1 MDDMTPAAV
10 VSRRGADRLRSG
22 HPWIFRTDVVS
33 ITAEPG
39 DIVRITTERGR
50 PMGWAYWSSASQIAL
65 RLIDPSTESLP
76 GERALVTERIRSAAA
91 YRATLG
97 PASLSCRLV
106 HGEADRLPATIV
118 DRYSAGAATYFVVQT
133 LAQGS
138 DRRLGLLVDALV
150 ELFAPAGIIARND
163 PKVRALEG
171 LETQVEV
178 LHGHVPDHIEV
189 EENGTRFLVDLRG
202 GQKTGL
208 FLDQREN
215 HAAAARY
222 TAGEALDAFTY
233 NGGFALQMAPRAA
246 RVLALDASAQAVEA
260 TRGNAERNG
269 LTNVEVAEAN
279 VFDALRELEAQ
290 GRRFDTIALDPPAFA
305 RSRASVER
313 AIGGYKE
320 INLRAMR
327 LLHPGG
333 YLITCSCSYNVGDAL
348 FLDIV
353 RQAAADARARMWL
366 VERRGQAADHP
377 VLVTAPETSYLK
389 CLVLR
394 RAG

>member
-1 MDDMTPAAV
+1 
-10 VSRRGADRLRSG
+10 
-22 HPWIFRTDVVS
+22 
-33 ITAEPG
+33 
-39 DIVRITTERGR
+39 
-50 PMGWAYWSSASQIAL
+50 
-65 RLIDPSTESLP
+65 
-76 GERALVTERIRSAAA
+76 
-91 YRATLG
+91 
-97 PASLSCRLV
+97 
-106 HGEADRLPATIV
+106 
-118 DRYSAGAATYFVVQT
+118 
-133 LAQGS
+133 
-138 DRRLGLLVDALV
+138 
-150 ELFAPAGIIARND
+150 
-163 PKVRALEG
+163 
-171 LETQVEV
+171 
-178 LHGHVPDHIEV
+178 HGHVPDHIEV

-305 RSRASVER
+305 RSPASVER

-389 CLVLR
+389 CL
-394 RAG
+394 

>member
-1 MDDMTPAAV
+1 MTPAAV
-10 VSRRGADRLRSG
+10 VSRRGADRLKSG

-33 ITAEPG
+33 AAAEPG
-39 DIVRITTERGR
+39 DIVRVTTERGR
-50 PMGWAYWSSASQIAL
+50 PIGWAYWSSASQIAL
-65 RLIDPSTESLP
+65 RMLDLSGGVLP
-76 GERALVTERIRSAAA
+76 DERTLLADRVRAASA

-97 PASLSCRLV
+97 PASMSCRLV
-106 HGEADRLPATIV
+106 HGEADGLPATIV
-118 DRYSAGAATYFVVQT
+118 DRYCDRAETYFVVQT
-133 LAQGS
+133 LTQGS
-138 DRRLGLLVDALV
+138 DRRLGLLVDTLV

-171 LETQVEV
+171 LEPQVSV
-178 LHGHVPDHIEV
+178 VYGQVPQRIEV
-189 EENGTRFLVDLRG
+189 DENGTRFLVDLHA

-222 TAGEALDAFTY
+222 TRGEALDAFTY
-233 NGGFALQMAPRAA
+233 NGGFALQMAPHASS
-246 RVLALDASAQAVEA
+246 VLALDASAQAVEA
-260 TRGNAERNG
+260 TRANAALNG
-269 LTNVEVAEAN
+269 LSNVEAAEAN
-279 VFDALRELEAQ
+279 VFDALRELEAA

-327 LLHPGG
+327 LLRPGG
-333 YLITCSCSYNVGDAL
+333 HLITCSCSYNVGDAL

-353 RQAAADARARMWL
+353 RQAAADARAAMWL
-366 VERRGQAADHP
+366 VERRAQAADHP
-377 VLVTAPETSYLK
+377 VLITAPETSYLK